1 VQDLLPVRRT
11 VSGYSLLEMLVGLLV
26 ISFLL
31 TVIYPVFT
39 SLSQLMRHQK
49 YRYQDEIGI
58 YQLQIRLAC
67 NQITEVNED
76 EILYYTSESESEIH
90 LLNGNL
96 ISQPGWLCF
105 LYDIDEAYFFVRK
118 GIVYLEYERN
128 GESYEYPIAYWQP

>member
-1 VQDLLPVRRT
+1 MQDLLPARRT
-11 VSGYSLLEMLVGLLV
+11 VGGYSLLEMLVSLLI
-26 ISFLL
+26 ISFLV
-31 TVIYPVFT
+31 TVIYPVFS
-39 SLSQLMRHQK
+39 SLNQLIRRQRF
-49 YRYQDEIGI
+49 RYQDEIGI

-90 LLNGNL
+90 LLNDNL

-105 LYDIDEAYFFVRK
+105 LYDIDEVFFFVRK
-118 GIVYLEYERN
+118 GIVYLEYQRD

>member
-1 VQDLLPVRRT
+1 MQDLLPARRT
-11 VSGYSLLEMLVGLLV
+11 VGGYSLLEMLVSLLI

-31 TVIYPVFT
+31 TVIYPVFS
-39 SLSQLMRHQK
+39 SLKQLIRRQRF
-49 YRYQDEIGI
+49 RYQDEIGI

-76 EILYYTSESESEIH
+76 EIFYYTSESESEIH
-90 LLNGNL
+90 LLNDNL

-105 LYDIDEAYFFVRK
+105 LYDIDEVFFFVRK
-118 GIVYLEYERN
+118 GIVYLEYQRD

>member
-1 VQDLLPVRRT
+1 MQDLLPARRT
-11 VSGYSLLEMLVGLLV
+11 VGGYSLLEMLVSLLI

-31 TVIYPVFT
+31 SVIYPVFS
-39 SLSQLMRHQK
+39 SLNQLIRRQRF
-49 YRYQDEIGI
+49 RYQDEIGI

-90 LLNGNL
+90 LLNNNL

-105 LYDIDEAYFFVRK
+105 LYDIDEVFFFVRK
-118 GIVYLEYERN
+118 GIVYLEYQRD
-128 GESYEYPIAYWQP
+128 GESYEYPLAYWQP